1 MPKLQGEVS
10 RELFPRRSSGME
22 KNFGCCALGGFLPFK
37 VNLFECVAPKAVQ
50 LLCLQIKLLSRSSLG
65 NADMCPQL
73 YSIKKKKKSTRYFM
87 IPSGEIKSPE
97 L

>member
-50 LLCLQIKLLSRSSLG
+50 LLCLQIKLLSRSS
-65 NADMCPQL
+65 DMCPQL
-73 YSIKKKKKSTRYFM
+73 YSIKKKKKKKSTRYFM